1 MCMYTVHTLNIYI
14 HLVATYL
21 VDNAEPKYVK
31 RSCYSMLCNIRSFF
45 GDMRCTILVIIKISQ
60 HKIFF
65 L

>member
-14 HLVATYL
+14 HLVANYL

-45 GDMRCTILVIIKISQ
+45 GGTILVIIKISE